1 MSTIDNVL
9 KPLEHHNPSK
19 EKKEH
24 VSLAR
29 KQCVRAAHS
38 AGLWRILARK
48 KTDALGPSRS

>member
-38 AGLWRILARK
+38 AGLWRILAWK